1 MFCHSFRDLAA
12 KKIHTVSKN
21 FQEVYQNYI
30 LAVLRKTSRVL
41 LKKRCFYRFRKLS
54 IFRDFFRKL
63 FDRLSKL
70 LHSSGPEKNFH
81 VEILFNFSIFLNFFI
96 NFSCWSNFLG
106 LLTTFFSRVVKIAF
120 HVPKRSFLGK
130 LQTVWRKHF
139 F

>member
-1 MFCHSFRDLAA
+1 MLCHSFRDLAA

-41 LKKRCFYRFRKLS
+41 LNKRCFYGFRKLS

-63 FDRLSKL
+63 FDKLSKL
-70 LHSSGPEKNFH
+70 LYSSCPERNFH
-81 VEILFNFSIFLNFFI
+81 VEILLNFSIFLSFFL

-106 LLTTFFSRVVKIAF
+106 LLTKFFSRVVKIAF

-139 F
+139 I

>member
-21 FQEVYQNYI
+21 FHEVYQNYI
-30 LAVLRKTSRVL
+30 LAVLRITWRVV

-63 FDRLSKL
+63 FNRLSKL
-70 LHSSGPEKNFH
+70 LYSSCPEKNFQ

-120 HVPKRSFLGK
+120 HVPKRSLLGK
-130 LQTVWRKHF
+130 LQTVWKKF
-139 F
+139 FF